1 MGSTFPWHIPPLGGS
16 VLVEGRRLRSRTQG
30 ETGELEMI
38 CQVTGGQCFV
48 VTDGQRCLNE
58 GGEILSG
65 MN

>member
-1 MGSTFPWHIPPLGGS
+1 MGGTFPWHIPPLGVS
-16 VLVEGRRLRSRTQG
+16 VLVEGRRLRSRIQG

-38 CQVTGGQCFV
+38 CQVMRGQYFV
-48 VTDGQRCLNE
+48 GTDGQRCLNE

>member
-38 CQVTGGQCFV
+38 CQVTGGQYFV